1 MILIFIGIV
10 RSTQRID
17 YERVHQINFTVVAY
31 DTGVP
36 QLFTSVGVT
45 VNVVNINDEEP
56 VFDEATMYEAV
67 LEENSPAGALV
78 LTVHATDKDEG
89 DLYYFYSL

>member
-1 MILIFIGIV
+1 MWFPFIGIV

-36 QLFTSVGVT
+36 QLSTSAGVT
-45 VNVVNINDEEP
+45 VNVVNINDEAP
-56 VFDEATMYEAV
+56 VFDEAMYEAV
-67 LEENSPAGALV
+67 LDENSPAGSLV
-78 LTVHATDKDEG
+78 LTVHAHDEDEG
-89 DLYYFYSL
+89 NKVFF